1 MFTSIQTKSCQTQ
14 TIGISTFSELLQV
27 HNVIGADPIPED
39 ESVGQVMIIISINTI
54 ITIVNVAFIAAA
66 MVIMIMCRQI
76 QEQEA
81 TLKVLHKEQ
90 AGVKVFFPN
99 SCFSIL
105 SFIYIVQ
112 GLDSRH
118 RGKTCWDRGG
128 RWSYKKFLISYKL
141 FQKATQNLNY

>member
-1 MFTSIQTKSCQTQ
+1 M
-14 TIGISTFSELLQV
+14 QV

-90 AGVKVFFPN
+90 AGVKVLFPN

-105 SFIYIVQ
+105 YFICIVQ

-128 RWSYKKFLISYKL
+128 RWSYKNFLI
-141 FQKATQNLNY
+141 A

>member
-1 MFTSIQTKSCQTQ
+1 M
-14 TIGISTFSELLQV
+14 QV
-27 HNVIGADPIPED
+27 HNVVGADPIPED
-39 ESVGQVMIIISINTI
+39 ESVGQVMIIIPINTI
-54 ITIVNVAFIAAA
+54 INIVDVAFIAL
-66 MVIMIMCRQI
+66 VIVLIMIMCRQI

-105 SFIYIVQ
+105 SFICIVQ

-118 RGKTCWDRGG
+118 RDKTCWDRGVP
-128 RWSYKKFLISYKL
+128 WSYKNFLIAYKL
-141 FQKATQNLNY
+141 FSERNADV